1 MTTHDESPIIRTSPK
16 RMAQGLAIMV
26 GVVAVCAAI
35 LIPNWNQ
42 MAKVPPPVSSIAV
55 QPPTAGTTPEVSG
68 PPGTPTNPT
77 TQGPPTTPTTP
88 TTQGGGSTTT
98 NAPAVA
104 GVTITIQKGASIQG
118 SPDYNPDVAK
128 AAVNDNIVWVNED
141 TAAHT
146 ATSGTGASDPDSGKV
161 FDTSII
167 NPGEKSTPQ
176 TLKGV
181 KEGDEV
187 PYYCAV
193 HPYMT
198 SKLTVTAAS
207 AGSPANTTTT
217 TEGNA
222 SSTSTSPANATTNAT
237 TTGTG
242 NASSSTSAPA
252 AATAT
257 TTTLTIP
264 VGAST
269 PGNPSYDPVSLTV
282 KKGDEIDVVNK
293 DSSPHTVTSGK
304 APDAPDAGKQFD
316 TSIINGGA
324 SARLMTANLEAG
336 EYDFHC
342 AIHPFM
348 TGKIIVQ

>member
-1 MTTHDESPIIRTSPK
+1 MTSHDESHIIRTSSK

-26 GVVAVCAAI
+26 IVIAVCTVI
-35 LIPNWNQ
+35 LVPNWNQ
-42 MAKVPPPVSSIAV
+42 MAKNPPPVSSIAV

-193 HPYMT
+193 HPYMS

-207 AGSPANTTTT
+207 AGAATSA
-217 TEGNA
+217 GNA
-222 SSTSTSPANATTNAT
+222 SSGSNTSSA
-237 TTGTG
+237 
-242 NASSSTSAPA
+242 ASTAGA
-252 AATAT
+252 AAAAA
-257 TTTLTIP
+257 TLTIP

-269 PGNPSYDPVSLTV
+269 AGNPSYDPVSLTV

-316 TSIINGGA
+316 TSIINAAA
-324 SARLMTANLEAG
+324 SARLMTANLQAG

-342 AIHPFM
+342 SVHPFM

>member
-1 MTTHDESPIIRTSPK
+1 MGSTGKAAFIAIIVLGAITGIVMYSLFDLYTIPKPGIINSVDRTN
-16 RMAQGLAIMV
+16 L
-26 GVVAVCAAI
+26 
-35 LIPNWNQ
+35 
-42 MAKVPPPVSSIAV
+42 
-55 QPPTAGTTPEVSG
+55 TATPSEEAGSTLEGGTTG
-68 PPGTPTNPT
+68 NTA
-77 TQGPPTTPTTP
+77 TTPT
-88 TTQGGGSTTT
+88 TTQGGGSSSA
-98 NAPAVA
+98 NAPVAA

-118 SPDYNPDVAK
+118 SPDYNPDTAK
-128 AAVNDNIVWVNED
+128 VPVNDNVVWVNED

-146 ATSGTGASDPDSGKV
+146 ATSGTGATDPDSGKV

-176 TLKGV
+176 ALKGV

-207 AGSPANTTTT
+207 AGGGAS
-217 TEGNA
+217 NA
-222 SSTSTSPANATTNAT
+222 
-237 TTGTG
+237 G
-242 NASSSTSAPA
+242 NASSSTSAGAGAGGA
-252 AATAT
+252 AAAA
-257 TTTLTIP
+257 TLTIP
-264 VGAST
+264 VGAAT

-304 APDAPDAGKQFD
+304 TPDAPDAGKQFD
-316 TSIINGGA
+316 TSIVNVGA
-324 SARLMTANLEAG
+324 SAKVATANLQAG

-342 AIHPFM
+342 AVHPFM
-348 TGKIIVQ
+348 MGKIIVQ